1 MALEWQK
8 AVTVICAILSG
19 CAVTPDQIRQLGP
32 KAQYQ
37 FDVDYKSA
45 ANCISRQYDNIF
57 QALRTDVRDG
67 DQDIEILVRSNA
79 AAVSVLSIKNT
90 SPTRAELYITNSS
103 INSSGWIKYTDQAV
117 EACKGKKI
125 I

>member
-1 MALEWQK
+1 MEWEKTLILALSIV
-8 AVTVICAILSG
+8 ATG

-37 FDVDYKSA
+37 FDIDYRSA

-57 QALRTDVRDG
+57 QALRTDIRDG
-67 DQDIEILVRSNA
+67 EQDIEILVRSNSA
-79 AAVSVLSIKNT
+79 TVSVLSIKNT
-90 SPTRAELYITNSS
+90 SPTNANLYVTNSS

-117 EACKGKKI
+117 QACGGRKI